1 MAICQLQTASLPDAI
16 PEPLTMHELSIAQN
30 IIRIAREHLTP
41 EQEPRLQI
49 VRVRVGVFSTIVP
62 ELLQSGFE
70 AAKDGTAMTAARL
83 EIMVV
88 PLRIKC
94 NNCGYETEIEPVDFA
109 CPLCTSTDIEIVA
122 GDELTVVNLE
132 ISEN

>member
-1 MAICQLQTASLPDAI
+1 
-16 PEPLTMHELSIAQN
+16 MHELSIAQN

-41 EQEPRLQI
+41 DEEPRLKRI
-49 VRVRVGVFSTIVP
+49 RVRIGAFSTVVP

-70 AAKDGTAMTAARL
+70 AAKDGTTIAGTEL
-83 EIMVV
+83 EITVV

-94 NNCGYETEIEPVDFA
+94 NNCDYETEIEPVDFT
-109 CPLCTSTDIEIVA
+109 CPLCSSTDVDVVA
-122 GDELTVVNLE
+122 GTELTVDDLE

>member
-1 MAICQLQTASLPDAI
+1 
-16 PEPLTMHELSIAQN
+16 MHELSVAQN
-30 IIRIAREHLTP
+30 IIRIARGHLTP
-41 EQEPRLQI
+41 DQEPRLQI
-49 VRVRVGVFSTIVP
+49 IRVRIGAFSTIVP

-70 AAKDGTAMTAARL
+70 AAKDGTPMSTARL

-94 NNCGYETEIEPVDFA
+94 NICGYESEIEPVDFA
-109 CPLCTSTDIEIVA
+109 CPLCSSTDIEIIA

>member
-1 MAICQLQTASLPDAI
+1 
-16 PEPLTMHELSIAQN
+16 MHELSVAQN

-41 EQEPRLQI
+41 DQEPRLQI
-49 VRVRVGVFSTIVP
+49 IRVRVGAFSTIVP

-70 AAKDGTAMTAARL
+70 AVKDGTPMSTARL

-88 PLRIKC
+88 PLQIKC
-94 NNCGYETEIEPVDFA
+94 NICGYETEIEPVDFA
-109 CPLCTSTDIEIVA
+109 CPLCSSTDIEIIA